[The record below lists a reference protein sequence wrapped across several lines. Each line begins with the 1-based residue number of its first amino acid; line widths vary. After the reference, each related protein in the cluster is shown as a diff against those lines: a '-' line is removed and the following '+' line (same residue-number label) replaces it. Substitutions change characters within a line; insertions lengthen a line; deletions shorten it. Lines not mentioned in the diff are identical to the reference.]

1 MDTTFIYGL
10 HSGDFKIRYIGK
22 ANDPEMRLKRH
33 IRQYNIGNTHKNN
46 WIKKCISENKIINYV
61 IIEEVN
67 INNWQEREKFWISEF
82 RDLTNTSS
90 GGIGGSG
97 KIYTISYEDCKKWV
111 QSNLLVKS
119 IKQWRS
125 SNIPEFIPKHPNIV
139 FSKNGWISWGD
150 FFGTNRIQD
159 NKKSKIYLSYN
170 DAKRWIYDNNII
182 CTSINWKN
190 INPINIP
197 SRPQRY
203 YKNKGWVNWCDFLS
217 NDNLIQNQKK
227 IFLSYKECVNWI
239 KNNYEIKTHKDF
251 KIKRKSFPNF
261 IPTNPNIHFL
271 KNNEWISWEKF
282 FIDIN

>member
-1 MDTTFIYGL
+1 MNKYYL
-10 HSGDFKIRYIGK
+10 Y
-22 ANDPEMRLKRH
+22 RH
-33 IRQYNIGNTHKNN
+33 IRLDKNIPFYIGIGGPLTDSFISLLILFLSTALLNFLEETANKNLVESDDTTLN
-46 WIKKCISENKIINYV
+46 ITIPSEK
-61 IIEEVN
+61 
-67 INNWQEREKFWISEF
+67 
-82 RDLTNTSS
+82 DLTSFPNS